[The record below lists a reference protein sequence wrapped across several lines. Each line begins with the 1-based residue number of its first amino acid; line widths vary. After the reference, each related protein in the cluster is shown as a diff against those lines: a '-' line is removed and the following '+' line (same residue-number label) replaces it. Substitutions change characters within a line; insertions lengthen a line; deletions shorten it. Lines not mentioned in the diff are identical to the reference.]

1 MPVLFGGF
9 YWDRVVKA
17 LAKAARNRIGPVVT
31 EGLRF
36 STSATS
42 QAGVGAATAAEASER
57 SYRMGP
63 CAAHPWLNRRQG
75 CGTLGFQEL
84 TPFFIDIHVFPEPCP
99 DITGYVVG

>member
-17 LAKAARNRIGPVVT
+17 WPKRHGIGSVPVVT

-36 STSATS
+36 CNFGDV
-42 QAGVGAATAAEASER
+42 AGRCGRGYRGGASER
-57 SYRMGP
+57 SYRVGL

-84 TPFFIDIHVFPEPCP
+84 TPFFVDIHVFPNHA
-99 DITGYVVG
+99 DITGYMVG